1 MNVFYFQFMQVPACQ
16 NIFFSISCVLN
27 MIKLP
32 DLHFHLDE
40 TAKLTLAIIL
50 CYAAGLLLFL
60 SVFGLAGQFG
70 LFVSAFLVLLLGKG
84 SGFFAAG
91 FFYAGYILMKIQ
103 SNPNHN
109 RMMNYHIFWSIF
121 FIILCICGS
130 FSLFTNVEVIAD
142 IDSGGGL
149 VGYIMFPLLL
159 GWFGK
164 FGGFLLIICLAVFA
178 IFLPTQMTVK
188 EFLSTCGK
196 AVENPSE
203 FLTHMRQIF
212 KMWKTKSPENQEDV
226 EKKDESVVYIDQT
239 AIPSSQMS
247 EVYPKKTEEESIF
260 KKAKKRFAAAASDAA
275 GNLDM
280 EPLAPGV
287 SNWKRPPISM
297 LKENVTKVEPGDIES
312 NKSII
317 RTTLEHFGIK
327 VDMGD
332 VFVGPTVTQ
341 YTLKPHNGVRLSAI
355 DGLQRDLALS
365 LAAPSIRIEAPIA
378 GQSLVGVEIP
388 NKVKSQVRLHDIVAD
403 PSFESNE
410 DLPVVVGKDVRGNKI
425 LYGLAKMPHMLVAG
439 ATGSGKSVWINGL
452 LLSLLS
458 KYSPDDL
465 QLILVDMKRVE
476 LKLYEGV
483 PHLMSNVITEADKA
497 INALKWTVLE
507 MDRRYS
513 SLETYGKRNIKDY
526 NTWVDSLKDS
536 EWPEGDQKRPKSLPY
551 LIFVIDEL
559 GDLMMLAKSE
569 VEPIIVRLTQMS
581 RAVGI
586 HIVLG
591 TQRPDTHVVTGLIKA
606 NIPTRISFAVAS
618 QIDSRVI
625 LDVGGA
631 EKLLGQGDGLFMSPT
646 TIKPIR
652 FQGALVED
660 AEIKDYVTYLKRQS
674 LETGKDNKNHAVTE
688 VQKTKIN
695 VPGMSMDESDGP
707 SSQDDVFEE
716 AQRIV
721 VQYQKAST
729 SFLQQMMGI
738 GYPRAAKIINR
749 MEEKGI
755 IGPQNGSKPRD
766 VYILPEDDMISAD

>member
-1 MNVFYFQFMQVPACQ
+1 
-16 NIFFSISCVLN
+16 

-32 DLHFHLDE
+32 TVPVPRLDDRS
-40 TAKLTLAIIL
+40 KLTLAIIGCFAL
-50 CYAAGLLLFL
+50 GLLLTL
-60 SVFGLAGQFG
+60 SIFQGAGRFGT
-70 LFVSAFLVLLLGKG
+70 FVSSFLWMLLGRCRILIPL
-84 SGFFAAG
+84 G
-91 FFYAGYILMKIQ
+91 FFYVGFKLVRIQ
-103 SNPNHN
+103 NQPDV
-109 RMMNYHIFWSIF
+109 RQEFNYRLFWGVF
-121 FIILCICGS
+121 LIIVSICG
-130 FSLFTNVEVIAD
+130 FASLFAGVETLAD
-142 IDSGGGL
+142 LENGGGL
-149 VGYIMFPLLL
+149 VGYILYPYLFRFFGSLGAFILLTSL
-159 GWFGK
+159 FIFG
-164 FGGFLLIICLAVFA
+164 ISVI
-178 IFLPTQMTVK
+178 TQKNLFQLYKDM
-188 EFLSTCGK
+188 LSTCGK
-196 AVENPSE
+196 VVENPLILLD
-203 FLTHMRQIF
+203 FMGNFT
-212 KMWKTKSPENQEDV
+212 KMWKTIPYESEVEEAVDKS
-226 EKKDESVVYIDQT
+226 ESVVYIDQK
-239 AIPSSQMS
+239 AIPASKVEQFYPSSTQN
-247 EVYPKKTEEESIF
+247 IF
-260 KKAKKRFAAAASDAA
+260 KKAKKRFAVSNNDVA
-275 GNLDM
+275 GNIVL
-280 EPLAPGV
+280 EPLSNDV
-287 SNWKRPPISM
+287 SDWKKPPISM
-297 LKENVTKVEPGDIES
+297 LKENITKVEPGDIEG
-312 NKSII
+312 NKTII
-317 RTTLEHFGIK
+317 CTTLEHFGIK
-327 VDMGD
+327 VAMGD
-332 VFVGPTVTQ
+332 VYVGPTVTQ
-341 YTLKPHNGVRLSAI
+341 YTLKPDNGVRLSAI

-388 NKVKSQVRLHDIVAD
+388 NKVKSQVRLHDIIAD
-403 PSFESNE
+403 PSFENNE
-410 DLPVVVGKDVRGNKI
+410 DLPVVIGKDVRGNKI
-425 LYGLAKMPHMLVAG
+425 LYGLSKMPHMLVAG

-458 KYSPDDL
+458 KYSPDEL

-483 PHLMSNVITEADKA
+483 PHLMSQVITEADKA

-507 MDRRYS
+507 MDKRYAA
-513 SLETYGKRNIKDY
+513 LEIHGKRNIKDF
-526 NTWVDSLKDS
+526 NTWIDSIKNKD
-536 EWPEGDQKRPKSLPY
+536 WPEGEDRRPRKLPY
-551 LIFVIDEL
+551 LVFVIDEL

-660 AEIKDYVTYLKRQS
+660 DEIKDYVTYLKRQS
-674 LETGKDNKNHAVTE
+674 AETGKDNKNHAVTE

-695 VPGMSMDESDGP
+695 VPGMSSDTDH
-707 SSQDDVFEE
+707 SNDSQDDVFEE
-716 AQRIV
+716 AKRIV

-749 MEEKGI
+749 MEEMGL

-766 VYILPEDDMISAD
+766 VYQLPEDDMLDS